1 MVLKEIDFPKNI
13 KDFRTSFS
21 SEDSCIHYLIK
32 SHWPEGFSCSRCHA
46 REYWCRHSRKLLVCQ
61 SCRKE
66 ISPIS
71 GTVMHRSHIPIQEWF
86 WAAYLVAT
94 ITPGIS
100 ALQLQRQLGLGS
112 YKTAW
117 FMLHRLRRGMVDD
130 RRAALSGTIEADE
143 TIIGGP
149 VKNKRG
155 RGVTVGRSK
164 SLVVGAVEVIAYV
177 DKQGN
182 QREKAGRIR
191 LEVIDHADEKTIGSF
206 LKNNVAHGSTVR
218 SDGWRGYSK
227 TALGSYVHDQRVVS
241 SKLAHQV
248 APHIHRVF
256 SNLKTW
262 LQGTHHGVEPKYLS
276 AYLDEFVFRFN
287 RRKNPQSAFKALLG
301 IASHKSPV
309 TLHQLK
315 A

>member
-1 MVLKEIDFPKNI
+1 MAQKEIDFPKNI

-32 SHWPEGFSCSRCHA
+32 SHWPEGFSCIRCHA
-46 REYWCRHSRKLLVCQ
+46 REYWYRRNRKLLVCQ

-94 ITPGIS
+94 ITPGIN

-130 RRAALSGTIEADE
+130 RRTALSGTIKADE

-155 RGVTVGRSK
+155 RGVTVGTSK

-182 QREKAGRIR
+182 QREKAGRLR

-206 LKNNVAHGSTVR
+206 LRNNIAYGSTVR
-218 SDGWRGYSK
+218 SDGCK
-227 TALGSYVHDQRVVS
+227 I
-241 SKLAHQV
+241 
-248 APHIHRVF
+248 IHGIY
-256 SNLKTW
+256 LKI
-262 LQGTHHGVEPKYLS
+262 
-276 AYLDEFVFRFN
+276 FVINFHR
-287 RRKNPQSAFKALLG
+287 
-301 IASHKSPV
+301 
-309 TLHQLK
+309 
-315 A
+315 